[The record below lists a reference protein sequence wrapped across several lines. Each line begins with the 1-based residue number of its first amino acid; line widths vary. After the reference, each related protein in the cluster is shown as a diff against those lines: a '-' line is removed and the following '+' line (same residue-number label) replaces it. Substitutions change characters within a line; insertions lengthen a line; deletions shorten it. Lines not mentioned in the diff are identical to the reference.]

1 MLAYADACWRML
13 TYAGG
18 RALWQTMDARDT
30 LPHQRYIYELE
41 LSYSFEQ
48 TEKEALKVL
57 LCFCCCCFCCCCRRR
72 RRRRQCELH

>member
-1 MLAYADACWRML
+1 ML

-18 RALWQTMDARDT
+18 GVLLQTMDARDT

-57 LCFCCCCFCCCCRRR
+57 LSSSSSSSCCCY
-72 RRRRQCELH
+72 RQCELH

>member
-1 MLAYADACWRML
+1 ML

-18 RALWQTMDARDT
+18 RALLQTMDARDT
-30 LPHQRYIYELE
+30 LPQQRYIYELE

-57 LCFCCCCFCCCCRRR
+57 LCCCCCY
-72 RRRRQCELH
+72 RQCELH